1 MGFSEEQDEK
11 MNLERFREHQKKLT
25 KMEEDRPKLYGL
37 MMKHMSVESKDE
49 VTQEPDY
56 DVWHA
61 EKDPEKLWQ
70 AIVKTHKV
78 DCVSNVTAVKEL
90 TSRKAYQNIK
100 QGPFE
105 SLAQYSERFR
115 DTYRAYK
122 ATGTPSRPVD
132 VPENEQALDFFHG
145 LDQRRY
151 ATFKTSML
159 NGWATKAFDLPQTV
173 NDIYRLAGTW
183 VRPSSK
189 SDGGTA
195 ATYVTIEEEAKQR
208 AKQDKKIK
216 KKEKRRRS
224 QRQLWQPLV
233 RLVQKE
239 ATMGRKCQKIY
250 RTSSALDARRKDII
264 RHQKIVRFIQVRSRI
279 PVVS

>member
-1 MGFSEEQDEK
+1 MLKFGKANNFYKFRQALSNEAMEKYGNLGRLIDQEQYYLPTFVMEDYQAMGFSEEQADK

-49 VTQEPDY
+49 VAQEPDY

-122 ATGTPSRPVD
+122 ATGTQSRPVD

-145 LDQRRY
+145 LDQ
-151 ATFKTSML
+151 
-159 NGWATKAFDLPQTV
+159 G
-173 NDIYRLAGTW
+173 
-183 VRPSSK
+183 
-189 SDGGTA
+189 
-195 ATYVTIEEEAKQR
+195 
-208 AKQDKKIK
+208 
-216 KKEKRRRS
+216 
-224 QRQLWQPLV
+224 
-233 RLVQKE
+233 
-239 ATMGRKCQKIY
+239 
-250 RTSSALDARRKDII
+250 
-264 RHQKIVRFIQVRSRI
+264 
-279 PVVS
+279 